1 MKKFN
6 PCVLR
11 TLIEALCQIYWYKRD
26 LHFFIKKSIC
36 DPNVVAKLNF
46 EDSKRN
52 IAASLVE
59 MLADKN
65 DRCNEAIMHL
75 MREVSKVNDFSHFNG
90 LSNGGILKYR
100 AQNAVN
106 ALRKIL
112 NDHDKIRENENANK
126 KAKEITSQAIVK
138 FKDIEAKLSEL
149 NSAYRELTQSED
161 YQKRGFSLEKIMRN
175 LFSIYELDPKASFK
189 IQGEQIDGAFCFE
202 HTDYIFECK
211 WHKAAVTAGD
221 LDIFAAKINRKLENT
236 LGVFLSINGFSP
248 DGLSAHSHG
257 KPNMLLMD
265 GFDLA
270 YVLENRIS
278 LKDLLRRKRQ
288 HAAQTGEIY
297 LSVLKILN
305 S

>member
-6 PCVLR
+6 PYVLR
-11 TLIEALCQIYWYKRD
+11 ALIEALCQIYWYKRD
-26 LHFFIKKSIC
+26 LRFFILKSIC
-36 DPNVVAKLNF
+36 DQNVIAKLNF

-52 IAASLVE
+52 IATSLVE

-65 DRCNEAIMHL
+65 DRCNEAIMYL
-75 MREVSKVNDFSHFNG
+75 MRTVSEINDFSHFDG
-90 LSNGGILKYR
+90 LSNGIILKR
-100 AQNAVN
+100 QAQNAVN
-106 ALRKIL
+106 TLKKIL
-112 NDHDKIRENENANK
+112 NDHDKVREGENTNK
-126 KAKEITSQAIVK
+126 KAKETASQTIK
-138 FKDIEAKLSEL
+138 KIKNIEAKLSEL
-149 NSAYRELTQSED
+149 NSAYRKLTQSED
-161 YQKRGFSLEKIMRN
+161 YQNRGFSLEKIMKD

-248 DGLSAHSHG
+248 DGLSAHSHS

-265 GFDLA
+265 GIDLA

-278 LKDLLRRKRQ
+278 LKVLLRKKRQ

-305 S
+305 N